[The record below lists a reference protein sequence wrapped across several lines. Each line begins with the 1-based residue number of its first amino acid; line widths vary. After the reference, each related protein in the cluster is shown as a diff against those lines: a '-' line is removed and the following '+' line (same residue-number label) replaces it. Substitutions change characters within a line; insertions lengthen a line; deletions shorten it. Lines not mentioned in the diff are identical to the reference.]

1 MPEQDKYAKLE
12 AWARSRWSSVQERV
26 FQWSGEVRPALTRS
40 AFLKGSYKRAG
51 RLIWSW
57 RKPTWLLLP
66 SEGVLQCPWAISVV
80 SREAGLP
87 SWLTTQAWLRAGV

>member
-1 MPEQDKYAKLE
+1 MSVTCCQLRRRWLPEQDKYAKLE

-57 RKPTWLLLP
+57 HKPTLAVAT
-66 SEGVLQCPWAISVV
+66 S
-80 SREAGLP
+80 
-87 SWLTTQAWLRAGV
+87 